1 MGISNNI
8 HHIKPAH
15 LSLKGFKKL
24 NRSKNTA
31 FNMELL
37 IRGTT
42 IDIIPPLLVPD
53 ILSYINDD
61 IAAVL
66 QEVTEMGMCNK
77 WLRKKPYQ
85 NPLIPMNKP

>member
-1 MGISNNI
+1 MGTPNNI

-15 LSLKGFKKL
+15 LSLEGFKKL
-24 NRSKNTA
+24 NRSKKTA

-37 IRGTT
+37 IRVMTA
-42 IDIIPPLLVPD
+42 DIIPPSLVPD

-61 IAAVL
+61 IDAVL

-77 WLRKKPYQ
+77 WLRKETISEST
-85 NPLIPMNKP
+85 NTSE